1 MKRLKIL
8 PFTMKYN
15 LYTFHILFQLIIK
28 IFSGSGHNHN
38 NHLIKSAKICSANSP
53 PVLVLT
59 GRITSS
65 FPRTVHSASVSNPS
79 IVKNFCGIVICRFAE
94 MLNFFTSIGTLPF
107 VIVAGITIFPFSII
121 CNSKKQYSL
130 FLGF

>member
-15 LYTFHILFQLIIK
+15 LYTFHILLQLIIK
-28 IFSGSGHNHN
+28 ILSGSGHNHN

-65 FPRTVHSASVSNPS
+65 FPRTVQSASVSNPS
-79 IVKNFCGIVICRFAE
+79 MVKNFCGMVICLFTPLLEHGQTFLKNKTQAE
-94 MLNFFTSIGTLPF
+94 IE
-107 VIVAGITIFPFSII
+107 ITI
-121 CNSKKQYSL
+121 SL
-130 FLGF
+130 PEEKSTSQCLN

>member
-79 IVKNFCGIVICRFAE
+79 MVNNFCRMVIC
-94 MLNFFTSIGTLPF
+94 LFTSLLEHGQTFLKNKTQAKIE
-107 VIVAGITIFPFSII
+107 ITI
-121 CNSKKQYSL
+121 SL
-130 FLGF
+130 PEEKSTSQFLN